1 MIKYKL
7 KCENLHQF
15 ESWFASS
22 DSFEKL
28 NKQKLLSCDVC
39 GSRSISK
46 SLMSPSISF
55 REKKKLKEPLKTEVT
70 KEQKMLTELKKS
82 IEKNCEYVGDN
93 FEKEARAIHF
103 GDSPERSIYGS
114 TTLKQAKSL
123 FEDGIPVAPLPWID
137 RKTN

>member
-70 KEQKMLTELKKS
+70 KEQKMLTEWKKS